1 MLLELQR
8 IKDKPFLT
16 INERADLYKTIFKDS
31 VAVDPVKAFVQP
43 VDSIAALEAIRE
55 LNTTLSDL
63 YKVSI
68 PVITCWVRDDNYV
81 PATEEIYLTEPD
93 LEPFLH
99 QFRHHLQNVER
110 KYERRGLTAEGLNG
124 DFYRVPYEKCLYRL
138 YGEDD
143 ARAWAKFLVDLTR
156 LDISLA

>member
-1 MLLELQR
+1 MSELKR
-8 IKDKPFLT
+8 IENKTTLT
-16 INERADLYKTIFKDS
+16 IEERVELYKKIFKDS
-31 VAVDPVKAFVQP
+31 RALAPVKAFVLP
-43 VDSIAALEAIRE
+43 VERLGALEAIRE
-55 LNTTLSDL
+55 LNTTLADL

-81 PATEEIYLTEPD
+81 PATGEIYLTEPE

-110 KYERRGLTAEGLNG
+110 KYERRGLTAEGSNR
-124 DFYRVPYEKCLYRL
+124 DFYKVPYEKCMYKL

-143 ARAWAKFLVDLTR
+143 ARAWAKFLVESELE
-156 LDISLA
+156 S

>member
-1 MLLELQR
+1 MLTELQR
-8 IKDKPFLT
+8 IKDKPTLT
-16 INERADLYKTIFKDS
+16 IEERVELYKKIFKDS
-31 VAVDPVKAFVQP
+31 RAIDPVKAFVMP
-43 VDSIAALEAIRE
+43 TDRIGALEAIRE
-55 LNTTLSDL
+55 LNTTLADL
-63 YKVSI
+63 YMVSL

-81 PATEEIYLTEPD
+81 SATGEIYLTEPE

-124 DFYRVPYEKCLYRL
+124 AFYKVPYEKCIYKL

-143 ARAWAKFLVDLTR
+143 ARAWSTFLIDMA
-156 LDISLA
+156 IGWC

>member
-8 IKDKPFLT
+8 IKDKATLT
-16 INERADLYKTIFKDS
+16 IEERVALYKKIFKDS
-31 VAVDPVKAFVQP
+31 VALEPVKAFVMP
-43 VDSIAALEAIRE
+43 VDRIGALEAIRE

-63 YKVSI
+63 YGVSL
-68 PVITCWVRDDNYV
+68 PVITVWVRDDNYV
-81 PATEEIYLTEPD
+81 PATGEIYLTEPE

-110 KYERRGLTAEGLNG
+110 KYERRGLTVEGLSKE
-124 DFYRVPYEKCLYRL
+124 FHRVPYEKCIYKL

-143 ARAWAKFLVDLTR
+143 ARAWAKFLVEGITT
-156 LDISLA
+156 

>member
-1 MLLELQR
+1 M
-8 IKDKPFLT
+8 IID
-16 INERADLYKTIFKDS
+16 ERVELYKKIFKDS
-31 VAVDPVKAFVQP
+31 IALEPVKAFVMP
-43 VDSIAALEAIRE
+43 VDRIGALEAIRE

-81 PATEEIYLTEPD
+81 PATGEIYLTEPE

-124 DFYRVPYEKCLYRL
+124 AFYRVPYEKCIYKL

-143 ARAWAKFLVDLTR
+143 ARAWAKFLFDSKIYNT
-156 LDISLA
+156 

>member
-1 MLLELQR
+1 MLTELQR
-8 IKDKPFLT
+8 IKGKSTLSID
-16 INERADLYKTIFKDS
+16 ERVALYKKIFKDS
-31 VAVDPVKAFVQP
+31 KALAPVKAFVMP
-43 VDSIAALEAIRE
+43 VDRIGALEAIRE
-55 LNTTLSDL
+55 LNTTLADL

-81 PATEEIYLTEPD
+81 SATGEIYLTEPD

-110 KYERRGLTAEGLNG
+110 KYERRGLTSEGLSKE
-124 DFYRVPYEKCLYRL
+124 FHRVPYEKCLYKL

-143 ARAWAKFLVDLTR
+143 ARAWAKFLTD
-156 LDISLA
+156 